1 MVFQSTHQN
10 VMLNASYNKMK
21 DKTSM
26 SQLTDIIKLARSGN
40 TSMGNIANLL
50 QNYYDKEESRRSF
63 GLVYENHLP
72 EVFEIANHAIRKNDI
87 VSIRS
92 KRGEFAPTHPER
104 YLVTKIYTN
113 DDDEQVANLEALHE
127 DKHSDTQQDI
137 LTGVL
142 VDTLIKT
149 ISQEEVIYP
158 GLEADDEVIG
168 DDNNDVFHTVI
179 SSENYDALRMLNA
192 TDLIGKVDCIY
203 IDPPYNT
210 GNKDWIYNN
219 DYVDGSD
226 EFKSSAF
233 MNFLERRLLEAKQLL
248 NKDDSVLILTIDE
261 KEYLNVGKLLEQVFP
276 EARMQMISSII
287 NQSGVSRASEFYRTN
302 EFIYIVQIGDSY
314 VQKQY
319 ANKEWALGKNKKKNH
334 GVKWSMLRRTS
345 SNSNRSDSPGCF
357 YPIYTN
363 PDGSFYGIG
372 DDIPLEANREEVVH
386 PKGVEVTWPIKPNGE
401 EGNWQV
407 SPTTFKSHINNGYIK
422 IGRMNDDG
430 RTISYIKRG
439 DIKKIESGEIQ
450 VIEKDPIDGHVITD
464 DSNYQHRFVS
474 GTQWN
479 ITSHNAGGYGTNL
492 ISSFHGEKRFDYP
505 KSLYA
510 VEDALRFFVKNK
522 PNATIIDFFGGS
534 GTTAH
539 AVMRLNEQDGGNRR
553 SITIT
558 NNEISLQNNK
568 KFSLQGL
575 QSGDPEWE
583 QYGVYEYATKPRLTA
598 AITGK
603 TAASDYTEDVEGYYK
618 YNDYQDEYPIGD
630 PIPKDKAKQY
640 KDGLQ
645 QNVKFF
651 KLTYLTYRDIF
662 LNDADEFLYPLLWL
676 EQGQQGELPDTS
688 EGFFLHDDYGV
699 VKKVSQ
705 VDTALKHA
713 GETLRT
719 LYVHCDDAMAAQL
732 QKTCAT
738 DVEIVPIWKL
748 YVQRLAMKTIT

>member
-1 MVFQSTHQN
+1 
-10 VMLNASYNKMK
+10 MLNASYNRMK
-21 DKTSM
+21 VKTSM

-87 VSIRS
+87 VNIRS

-104 YLVTKIYTN
+104 YLVTKVYTN
-113 DDDEQVANLEALHE
+113 EDDKQVANLETLHE
-127 DKHSDTQQDI
+127 DEHSDTQQDI

-149 ISQEEVIYP
+149 VSQEEVIYP
-158 GLEADDEVIG
+158 GLEADGEVIG

-179 SSENYDALRMLNA
+179 SSENYDALRMLNS

-226 EFKSSAF
+226 EFRSSAF

-261 KEYLNVGKLLEQVFP
+261 KEYLRVGMLLEQVFP
-276 EARMQMISSII
+276 ESRMQMISSVI
-287 NQSGVSRASEFYRTN
+287 NPAGVARTN
-302 EFIYIVQIGDSY
+302 EFSRNDEYIFLVMFGDAAPDRTTLKTTPSSSY
-314 VQKQY
+314 DGDGS
-319 ANKEWALGKNKKKNH
+319 NKTSKPTIWN
-334 GVKWSMLRRTS
+334 SLRRRGKKYT
-345 SNSNRSDSPGCF
+345 RQGSPGCF
-357 YPIYTN
+357 YPVYIRGTEIVDVGNPLNENENPGDEKEIEGTEVIYPIQ
-363 PDGSFYGIG
+363 PDGSQGAYN
-372 DDIPLEANREEVVH
+372 L
-386 PKGVEVTWPIKPNGE
+386 GVEKFIERLNKGYVRVKESSKGKIIQYLRNAEIERIERGELIRKDTKEIDYEWSNVDLMIKAG
-401 EGNWQV
+401 
-407 SPTTFKSHINNGYIK
+407 K
-422 IGRMNDDG
+422 
-430 RTISYIKRG
+430 
-439 DIKKIESGEIQ
+439 
-450 VIEKDPIDGHVITD
+450 
-464 DSNYQHRFVS
+464 
-474 GTQWN
+474 TQWN
-479 ITSHNAGGYGTNL
+479 IGSHNAEKYGTTVINA
-492 ISSFHGEKRFDYP
+492 FHGEKRFDYP

-510 VEDALRFFVKNK
+510 VEDVLRFFVKSK

-539 AVMRLNEQDGGNRR
+539 AVMRLNEQDGGKRR

-558 NNEISLQNNK
+558 NNEISLKNNK

-583 QYGVYEYATKPRLTA
+583 AYGVYEYATKPRLTA

-603 TAASDYTEDVEGYYK
+603 TATSDYTEDVEGYYK

-630 PIPKDKAKQY
+630 PIPKDKANQY

-699 VKKVSQ
+699 VKKISQ

-719 LYVHCDDAMAAQL
+719 LYVHCDDNMAAQL

-738 DVEIVPIWKL
+738 DVEIVPIWNL